1 MFVEFSGFITLKN
14 LDFKRNMLIIYF
26 FIFFPF
32 DQKKIVIEKI
42 GPNTRTN

>member
-32 DQKKIVIEKI
+32 WSEKDCY
-42 GPNTRTN
+42 GENWSKY